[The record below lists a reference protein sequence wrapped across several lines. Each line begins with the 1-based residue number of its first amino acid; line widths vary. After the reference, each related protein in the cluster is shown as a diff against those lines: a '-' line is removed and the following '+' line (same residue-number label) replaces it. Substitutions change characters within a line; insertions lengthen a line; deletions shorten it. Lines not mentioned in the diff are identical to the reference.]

1 MKRAKNNCMFNPDYH
16 PDKAHLPNKQ
26 DTINWNN
33 GGKEKEAKAQAAIKR
48 FADKYYKLNNK

>member
-1 MKRAKNNCMFNPDYH
+1 MFNPDYH